1 MANFNLNNFMTELHR
16 SGIAKSNRFEIQ
28 ITPPSTLQGF
38 ASDGKLVS
46 LYCDITNLPGMSIST
61 KGLKLYGPAYQRPI
75 SSEFNGEAINMTFYL
90 DEKMNVKAFFDAW
103 MFKTVNPN
111 SFNVSYA
118 KDYVSQ
124 IKISQLAPKAATVNG
139 LTFGN
144 DVVIQDEE
152 TYSVYLEDAFP
163 RAMSMVDLS
172 ASSVNQA
179 GKLNMTF
186 AYRRW
191 FSDHPSY
198 RGSRAK
204 TNFNPLLE
212 DPMTNRLIN
221 PNSVSIRPTTIN
233 GNGNGNSNRPFRMEI
248 NGTNSS
254 SKQ

>member
-1 MANFNLNNFMTELHR
+1 MANFNLNSFITQVNKTGV
-16 SGIAKSNRFEIQ
+16 SKSNRFEIQ
-28 ITPPSTLQGF
+28 ITPPQTLQGF
-38 ASDGKLVS
+38 TSDGKLVS

-90 DEKMNVKAFFDAW
+90 DRDMKVKAFFDAW

-111 SFNVSYA
+111 SFNVGYA
-118 KDYVSQ
+118 KDYVSE
-124 IKISQLAPKAATVNG
+124 IKISQLDE
-139 LTFGN
+139 N
-144 DVVIQDEE
+144 DKE

-172 ASSVNQA
+172 AGSVNQA

-233 GNGNGNSNRPFRMEI
+233 GNGNSNRPFRIEI

>member
-1 MANFNLNNFMTELHR
+1 
-16 SGIAKSNRFEIQ
+16 
-28 ITPPSTLQGF
+28 
-38 ASDGKLVS
+38 
-46 LYCDITNLPGMSIST
+46 MSIST

-90 DEKMNVKAFFDAW
+90 DRDMKVKAFFDAW

-118 KDYVSQ
+118 KDYVSE
-124 IKISQLAPKAATVNG
+124 IKISQLNE
-139 LTFGN
+139 N
-144 DVVIQDEE
+144 DNE

-163 RAMSMVDLS
+163 RAMSLVDLS
-172 ASSVNQA
+172 AGSVNQA

-212 DPMTNRLIN
+212 DPMTNRLID
-221 PNSVSIRPTTIN
+221 PNRVSIRPTPMN
-233 GNGNGNSNRPFRMEI
+233 GNGSGNSNRPFRVEI